1 MALGIGVIMLVSAL
15 ILPVS
20 QTTASDTAYLSW
32 SQDQINSIA
41 KRMRVNGQVGGSF
54 DFRIKSTEKSYN
66 YKLRATWF
74 TPEMIRASAR
84 YRQLRER
91 LTDEQTRALV
101 VEAESVGD
109 TVVMVEIDPREGS
122 GVIPSNWLAVLRAK
136 DSEREVKGTVTPVLR
151 QVKALSG
158 TTQRDYA
165 YDLFW
170 VIFPLVDDRGE
181 RLFGGATTAELLVEI
196 SNKQG
201 KVAWPIPDAIR
212 ERFSAPP
219 GR

>member
-1 MALGIGVIMLVSAL
+1 MSIFFGLVLATYL
-15 ILPVS
+15 TFPAIS
-20 QTTASDTAYLSW
+20 QNTTDGAYLSW
-32 SQDQINSIA
+32 SLKQIDSIG
-41 KRMRVNGQVGGSF
+41 KKMRVNGQVGGSF
-54 DFRIKSTEKSYN
+54 DFRVKSTEKSYN

-84 YRQLRER
+84 FWQLRER

-101 VEAESVGD
+101 AEAEGVGD

-136 DSEREVKGTVTPVLR
+136 GSEREVRGTVSPALR
-151 QVKALSG
+151 QVKVLSG
-158 TTQRDYA
+158 TMQRDYA

-170 VIFPLVDDRGE
+170 VVFPLVDDRGE
-181 RLFGGATTAELLVEI
+181 RLFGDAATAELLVEI

-201 KVAWPIPDAIR
+201 KVAWFIPESIR
-212 ERFSAPP
+212 KPSLASP